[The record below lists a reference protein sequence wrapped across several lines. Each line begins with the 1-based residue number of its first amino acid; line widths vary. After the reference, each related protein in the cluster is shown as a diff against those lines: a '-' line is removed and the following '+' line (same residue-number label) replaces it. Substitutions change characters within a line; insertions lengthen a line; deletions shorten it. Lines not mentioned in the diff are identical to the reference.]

1 MLVWWLK
8 NRGKC
13 MAKQDYN
20 PKLIVEAA
28 LSLFRLFSV
37 ILFFIVA
44 FNNAIWYAAYHN
56 RGSGGAQINMTQGG
70 TSNTGYTQS
79 ITTADINK

>member
-1 MLVWWLK
+1 
-8 NRGKC
+8 

-37 ILFFIVA
+37 ILLFIVA
-44 FNNAIWYAAYHN
+44 INNAIWYTAYHN

-70 TSNTGYTQS
+70 MGNTGYTQS
-79 ITTADINK
+79 ITTSDINK